1 MRLSSLA
8 LPAAAALW
16 AAGCGPAETAP
27 GQRSSPA
34 KLSGIGDS
42 ISQGFDATCCGELPH
57 LGFGQGTD
65 PAVASVYSRYRA
77 IGALPQGKE
86 FASRS
91 GAEMVNDALPQAQA
105 ICRMGVKPDRIVLL
119 LGGNDVCN
127 RASVGSLY
135 PVATFRSALRAAL
148 AALGDP
154 ACGLRAGSWVHVLSM
169 PRVDLLRAAG
179 LGKGGVQCEA
189 IWTLASICRVVT
201 AQPDPAVLAQIGA
214 AVDAYNDGI
223 AAEVVDADAAN
234 GGLLGVHFT
243 TDWRG
248 PRATHPDS
256 SVGTHAF
263 GPSDVSDVDCF
274 HPSVAG
280 QRKLAC
286 VAWETWE
293 LGTGDVAGCLR

>member
-1 MRLSSLA
+1 MRASTLPLA
-8 LPAAAALW
+8 AAAALL
-16 AAGCGPAETAP
+16 AAGCGPDAVP
-27 GQRSSPA
+27 GGRTSPA
-34 KLSGIGDS
+34 KLSGMGDS

-65 PAVASVYSRYRA
+65 PSVGSVYSRYRA
-77 IGALPQGKE
+77 LGALPRGKE

-91 GAEMVNDALPQAQA
+91 GAEMVNDALAQAQA

-135 PVATFRSALRAAL
+135 PVATFRAALRGAL

-154 ACGLRAGSWVHVLSM
+154 ACGLGPGSWVHVLSM
-169 PRVDLLRAAG
+169 PRVDMLRAAG
-179 LGKGGVQCEA
+179 LAKGGVQCEA
-189 IWTLASICRVVT
+189 IWSLANVCRVVT

-214 AVDAYNDGI
+214 VVDAYNDGI
-223 AAEVVDADAAN
+223 AAEVADADTAN
-234 GGLLGVHFT
+234 GGLVGVHFT

-248 PRATHPDS
+248 PRATNPDS
-256 SVGTHAF
+256 SVGTYAF

-280 QRKLAC
+280 QRRLAC
-286 VAWETWE
+286 LAWETWE

>member
-91 GAEMVNDALPQAQA
+91 GAEMVNDALPQA
-105 ICRMGVKPDRIVLL
+105 
-119 LGGNDVCN
+119 